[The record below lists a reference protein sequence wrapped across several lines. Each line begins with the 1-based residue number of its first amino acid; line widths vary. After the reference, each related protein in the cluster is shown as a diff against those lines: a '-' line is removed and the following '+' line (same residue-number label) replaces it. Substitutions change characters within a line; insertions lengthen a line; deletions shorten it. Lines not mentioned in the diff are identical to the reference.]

1 MAKSFL
7 LILISIL
14 LLETKSAA
22 QDSLVVMFWNLEN
35 FFDYTDGGEGESDRE
50 FSSSGSRHW
59 TKKRFYAKC
68 DAVAKSIMW
77 LGAPS
82 I

>member
-35 FFDYTDGGEGESDRE
+35 FFDYTDGGGGESDRE

-59 TKKRFYAKC
+59 TKKRFSVQNCSA
-68 DAVAKSIMW
+68 SMSMS
-77 LGAPS
+77 L
-82 I
+82 